1 MGVATAISLGLAVAS
16 TSASFVQSATA
27 AKQRDKAERDAEEAS
42 QEAKK
47 QLEKRFY
54 KGLPIQKEV
63 YERARE
69 ALTSTGA
76 QLVGAGA
83 EADPRLLAAI
93 TGRVAQSQIAGQRQI
108 AGDMGKELQ
117 DLALLAAEEESRGA
131 SQLASLALAETK
143 AQTQAAQVAEAQ
155 RTASLEQG
163 IKGLT
168 SIGTQVAGMLP
179 DNPKT
184 DEGKAVAKTTAQL
197 ERAIQRGEVAD
208 GTTLAEFLEIPGSI
222 PKAYE
227 NLEGESLQQYIDQF
241 GEPTFEGNPLD
252 YFKGMDSADVR
263 ALLRQGRKKGGGS
276 RFSRLFR

>member
-1 MGVATAISLGLAVAS
+1 MGAATAIGLGLTIAS
-16 TSASFVQSATA
+16 TTGSFIQSATA

-83 EADPRLLAAI
+83 EADPRLLAGI

-131 SQLASLALAETK
+131 KNLANLALSETM

-168 SIGTQVAGMLP
+168 SIGGQVLAMQP
-179 DNPKT
+179 DNPKS
-184 DEGKAVAKTTAQL
+184 DAAKNVERATEQL
-197 ERAIQRGEVAD
+197 ERAIKRGEVAA
-208 GTTLAEFLEIPGSI
+208 GTNLTEFLEIPSDQSKLG
-222 PKAYE
+222 
-227 NLEGESLQQYIDQF
+227 LEGESLQQYIDQF
-241 GEPTFEGNPLD
+241 GESEFEGNLLD
-252 YFKGMDSADVR
+252 YFTGMDNSTAR
-263 ALLRQGRKKGGGS
+263 ALFKRGRKKGGG
-276 RFSRLFR
+276 RFFR

>member
-1 MGVATAISLGLAVAS
+1 MGAATAIGLGLAVAS
-16 TSASFVQSATA
+16 TTQSFVQSATA

-47 QLEKRFY
+47 ELSKRFY

-93 TGRVAQSQIAGQRQI
+93 TGRVAQSQLAGQRQI
-108 AGDMGKELQ
+108 AGDMGKELK

-155 RTASLEQG
+155 RAASLEQG

-184 DEGKAVAKTTAQL
+184 DEGKAVAKATAQL
-197 ERAIQRGEVAD
+197 ERGIKRGEIAP
-208 GTTLAEFLEIPGSI
+208 GTTLDKFLEIPSDEFSNV
-222 PKAYE
+222 PDMYSYQA
-227 NLEGESLQQYIDQF
+227 
-241 GEPTFEGNPLD
+241 EPATEVDILNYFEG
-252 YFKGMDSADVR
+252 MDRADVR
-263 ALLRQGRKKGGGS
+263 ALLSRGRKKSGGS
-276 RFSRLFR
+276 RFSRLFE

>member
-1 MGVATAISLGLAVAS
+1 MGAATAIGLGLTIAS
-16 TSASFVQSATA
+16 TTGSFIQSATA

-168 SIGTQVAGMLP
+168 SIGGQVLAMQP
-179 DNPKT
+179 DNPKS
-184 DEGKAVAKTTAQL
+184 DAAKNVERATEQL
-197 ERAIQRGEVAD
+197 ERAIKRGEVAD
-208 GTTLAEFLEIPGSI
+208 GTTLAEFLEIPS
-222 PKAYE
+222 
-227 NLEGESLQQYIDQF
+227 DQF
-241 GEPTFEGNPLD
+241 SDVPDMYGYQADPATKVDILNYFEG
-252 YFKGMDSADVR
+252 MDTSDAR
-263 ALLRQGRKKGGGS
+263 ALFKKGRQKGGGS

>member
-1 MGVATAISLGLAVAS
+1 MGAATAIGLGLTIAS
-16 TSASFVQSATA
+16 TTGSFIQSATA

-168 SIGTQVAGMLP
+168 SIGGQVLAMQP
-179 DNPKT
+179 DNPKS
-184 DEGKAVAKTTAQL
+184 DAAKNVERATEQL
-197 ERAIQRGEVAD
+197 ERAIKRGEVAD
-208 GTTLAEFLEIPGSI
+208 GTTLAEFLEIPSDQSKLG
-222 PKAYE
+222 
-227 NLEGESLQQYIDQF
+227 LEGESLQQYIDQF
-241 GEPTFEGNPLD
+241 GEPEFEGNLLD
-252 YFKGMDSADVR
+252 YFTGMDRTDAR
-263 ALLRQGRKKGGGS
+263 ALFKRGRKKGGG
-276 RFSRLFR
+276 RFFR

>member
-1 MGVATAISLGLAVAS
+1 MGAATAITLGLAVAS
-16 TSASFVQSATA
+16 TTQSFVQSATA

-76 QLVGAGA
+76 ELVGAGA

-155 RTASLEQG
+155 RTASLKQG

-184 DEGKAVAKTTAQL
+184 DEGKNVERATEQL
-197 ERAIQRGEVAD
+197 ERAIKRGEVAD
-208 GTTLAEFLEIPGSI
+208 GTTLAEFLEIPS
-222 PKAYE
+222 
-227 NLEGESLQQYIDQF
+227 DQF
-241 GEPTFEGNPLD
+241 SNVPDMYGYMAEPATEADLLD
-252 YFKGMDSADVR
+252 YFKGMDNSTAK
-263 ALLRQGRKKGGGS
+263 ALFQQGRKKGGGS

>member
-1 MGVATAISLGLAVAS
+1 MGAATAIGLGLTIAS
-16 TSASFVQSATA
+16 TTGSFVQSATA

-42 QEAKK
+42 QKAEKE
-47 QLEKRFY
+47 LSKRFY
-54 KGLPIQKEV
+54 KELPIQKEV

-155 RTASLEQG
+155 RVASLEQG

-168 SIGTQVAGMLP
+168 SIGGQVLAMQP
-179 DNPKT
+179 DNPKS
-184 DEGKAVAKTTAQL
+184 DAAKAIDKANVQL
-197 ERAIQRGEVAD
+197 ERGIKRGEIAA
-208 GTTLAEFLEIPGSI
+208 GTTLDEFLEIPS
-222 PKAYE
+222 
-227 NLEGESLQQYIDQF
+227 DQLSNVPDMYSYMA
-241 GEPTFEGNPLD
+241 EPATEADLLNYFE
-252 YFKGMDSADVR
+252 GMDSADVR
-263 ALLRQGRKKGGGS
+263 ALLRQGREKGGGS

>member
-1 MGVATAISLGLAVAS
+1 MGAATAIGLGLTIAS
-16 TSASFVQSATA
+16 TTGSFIQSATA

-83 EADPRLLAAI
+83 EADPRLLAGI

-155 RTASLEQG
+155 RTASLKQG

-168 SIGTQVAGMLP
+168 SIGGQVLAMQP
-179 DNPKT
+179 DNPKS
-184 DEGKAVAKTTAQL
+184 DAAKNVERATEQL
-197 ERAIQRGEVAD
+197 ERAIKRGEVAD
-208 GTTLAEFLEIPGSI
+208 GTTLAEFLEIPSDQSKLG
-222 PKAYE
+222 
-227 NLEGESLQQYIDQF
+227 LEGESLQQYIDQF
-241 GEPTFEGNPLD
+241 GEPEFEGNLLD
-252 YFKGMDSADVR
+252 YFTGMDRTDAR
-263 ALLRQGRKKGGGS
+263 ALFKRGRKKGGG
-276 RFSRLFR
+276 RFFR

>member
-1 MGVATAISLGLAVAS
+1 MGAATAIGLGLTIAS
-16 TSASFVQSATA
+16 TTGSFIQSATA

-83 EADPRLLAAI
+83 EADPRLLAGI

-131 SQLASLALAETK
+131 KNLANLALRETM

-168 SIGTQVAGMLP
+168 SIGGQVLAMQP
-179 DNPKT
+179 DNPKS
-184 DEGKAVAKTTAQL
+184 DAAKNVERATEQL
-197 ERAIQRGEVAD
+197 ERAIKRGEVAD
-208 GTTLAEFLEIPGSI
+208 GTTLAEFLEIPS
-222 PKAYE
+222 
-227 NLEGESLQQYIDQF
+227 DQF
-241 GEPTFEGNPLD
+241 SDVPDMYGYQADPATKVDILNYFEG
-252 YFKGMDSADVR
+252 MDTSDAR
-263 ALLRQGRKKGGGS
+263 ALFKKGRQKGGGS

>member
-1 MGVATAISLGLAVAS
+1 MGAATAIGLGLTIAS
-16 TSASFVQSATA
+16 TTGSFIQSATA

-83 EADPRLLAAI
+83 EADPRLLAGI

-168 SIGTQVAGMLP
+168 SIGGQVLAMQP
-179 DNPKT
+179 DNPKS
-184 DEGKAVAKTTAQL
+184 DGAKNVERATEQL
-197 ERAIQRGEVAD
+197 ERAIKRGEVAD
-208 GTTLAEFLEIPGSI
+208 GTTLAEFLEIPS
-222 PKAYE
+222 
-227 NLEGESLQQYIDQF
+227 DQF
-241 GEPTFEGNPLD
+241 SNVPDMYGYQADPATKVDILNYFEG
-252 YFKGMDSADVR
+252 MDTSDAR
-263 ALLRQGRKKGGGS
+263 ALFKKGRQKGGGS

>member
-1 MGVATAISLGLAVAS
+1 MGAATAIGLGLTIAS
-16 TSASFVQSATA
+16 TTGSFIQSATA

-168 SIGTQVAGMLP
+168 SIGGQVLAMQP
-179 DNPKT
+179 DNPKS
-184 DEGKAVAKTTAQL
+184 DAAKNVERATEQL
-197 ERAIQRGEVAD
+197 ERAIKRGEVAD
-208 GTTLAEFLEIPGSI
+208 GTTLAEFLEIPSDQSKLGL
-222 PKAYE
+222 A
-227 NLEGESLQQYIDQF
+227 GESLQQYIDQF
-241 GEPTFEGNPLD
+241 GEPEFEGNLLD
-252 YFKGMDSADVR
+252 YFTGMDRTDAR
-263 ALLRQGRKKGGGS
+263 ALFKRGRKKGGG
-276 RFSRLFR
+276 RFFR

>member
-1 MGVATAISLGLAVAS
+1 MGAATAIGLGLTIAS
-16 TSASFVQSATA
+16 TTGSFIQSATA

-83 EADPRLLAAI
+83 EADPRLLAGI

-168 SIGTQVAGMLP
+168 SIGGQVLAMQP
-179 DNPKT
+179 DNPKS
-184 DEGKAVAKTTAQL
+184 DAAKNVERATEQL
-197 ERAIQRGEVAD
+197 ERAIKRGEVAD
-208 GTTLAEFLEIPGSI
+208 GTTLAEFLEIPSDQSKLG
-222 PKAYE
+222 
-227 NLEGESLQQYIDQF
+227 LEGESLQQYIDQF
-241 GEPTFEGNPLD
+241 GEPEFEGNLLD
-252 YFKGMDSADVR
+252 YFTGMDRTDAR
-263 ALLRQGRKKGGGS
+263 ALFKRGRKKGGG
-276 RFSRLFR
+276 RFFR

>member
-1 MGVATAISLGLAVAS
+1 MGAATAIGLGLTIAS
-16 TSASFVQSATA
+16 TTGSFVQSATA
-27 AKQRDKAERDAEEAS
+27 AKQRDKAEREAEEAS

-131 SQLASLALAETK
+131 RQMASLALAETK

-155 RTASLEQG
+155 RVASLEQG

-168 SIGTQVAGMLP
+168 SIGGQALAMQP
-179 DNPKT
+179 DNPKS
-184 DEGKAVAKTTAQL
+184 DAAKNVERATAQL
-197 ERAIQRGEVAD
+197 ERAIKRGEVAD
-208 GTTLAEFLEIPGSI
+208 GTTLAEFLEIPQKKLGL
-222 PKAYE
+222 A
-227 NLEGESLQQYIDQF
+227 GESLQQYIDQF

-252 YFKGMDSADVR
+252 YFEGMNRTDAR
-263 ALLRQGRKKGGGS
+263 ALFKQGRKKGGG
-276 RFSRLFR
+276 RFFR

>member
-1 MGVATAISLGLAVAS
+1 MGAATAIGLGLAVAN
-16 TSASFVQSATA
+16 TTASFVQSATA
-27 AKQRDKAERDAEEAS
+27 AKQRDKAERDAAEAAE
-42 QEAKK
+42 EAKK

-131 SQLASLALAETK
+131 KNLASLALAETE

-155 RTASLEQG
+155 RVSSLEQG
-163 IKGLT
+163 MKGLA
-168 SIGTQVAGMLP
+168 SIQGEVLGMLP

-184 DEGKAVAKTTAQL
+184 TAGKAVDKATAQL
-197 ERAIQRGEVAD
+197 ERGIRRGEIPD
-208 GTTLAEFLEIPGSI
+208 GTTLEEYLANAPERLLQG
-222 PKAYE
+222 E
-227 NLEGESLQQYIDQF
+227 NRQQFIDQY
-241 GEPTFEGNPLD
+241 GETAPLDNPLD
-252 YFKGMDSADVR
+252 YFEGMNDSATKQFFRDRRR
-263 ALLRQGRKKGGGS
+263 AGVGGTRSG
-276 RFSRLFR
+276 FSRLFR

>member
-1 MGVATAISLGLAVAS
+1 MGAATAIGLGLTIAS
-16 TSASFVQSATA
+16 TTGSFVQSATA
-27 AKQRDKAERDAEEAS
+27 AKQRDKAEREAEEAS

-131 SQLASLALAETK
+131 RQMASLALAETK

-155 RTASLEQG
+155 RVASLEQG
-163 IKGLT
+163 MKGLT
-168 SIGTQVAGMLP
+168 SIGGQALAMQP
-179 DNPKT
+179 DNPKS
-184 DEGKAVAKTTAQL
+184 DAAKNVERATAQL
-197 ERAIQRGEVAD
+197 ERAIKRGEVAD
-208 GTTLAEFLEIPGSI
+208 GTTLAEFLEIPQKKLGL
-222 PKAYE
+222 A
-227 NLEGESLQQYIDQF
+227 GESLQQYIDQF

-252 YFKGMDSADVR
+252 YFEGMNRTDAR
-263 ALLRQGRKKGGGS
+263 ALFKQGRKKGGG
-276 RFSRLFR
+276 RFFR